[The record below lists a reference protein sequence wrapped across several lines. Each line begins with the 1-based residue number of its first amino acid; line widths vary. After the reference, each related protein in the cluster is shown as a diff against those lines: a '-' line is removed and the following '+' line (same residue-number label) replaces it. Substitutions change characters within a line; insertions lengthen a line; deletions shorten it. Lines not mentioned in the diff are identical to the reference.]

1 MRHFRAERRKFRKT
15 KTYIMLKI
23 GFVAIMLSLFVT
35 LSAVGSYFRPSSEFA
50 GQNAAFNTA
59 VFIILE
65 NGVKIYISFKTLY
78 PRGKGP
84 TYEPLLCP
92 CLRTT
97 CNFFAYFSGLL
108 SHPQATSTDDGG
120 PRTSDFSVERRGCNH
135 LTTAPPIQIKIFKIT
150 LQTYTKR
157 LKHFVTVLFQI
168 LLRVDRGVLERR
180 EGMWPPGRSVT
191 GRRKVTPGGSFSSSY
206 GCC

>member
-97 CNFFAYFSGLL
+97 CNFLL
-108 SHPQATSTDDGG
+108 
-120 PRTSDFSVERRGCNH
+120 
-135 LTTAPPIQIKIFKIT
+135 IF
-150 LQTYTKR
+150 L
-157 LKHFVTVLFQI
+157 
-168 LLRVDRGVLERR
+168 
-180 EGMWPPGRSVT
+180 
-191 GRRKVTPGGSFSSSY
+191 
-206 GCC
+206 GCCLTLKQRARMMVGLEHPTFRLRGGDVTTSPPLPRFKLKFSK